1 MDRTEKTRRLFVFYM
16 VPDFTMLA
24 FTSAIEV
31 LRLANEAL
39 GEEVYSWRL
48 ASADGNKVRA
58 SCGLTLDVDGS
69 MAEERAALAR
79 MERPF
84 MAVVCGGKRVEEHCD
99 RNLDAWLRECRQR
112 GVAVAGICNGAH
124 ILARAGL
131 LADRR
136 CTIHWENF
144 PGFTEQFRSSQ
155 VSLRLFDAD
164 GGVHT
169 CAGGTA
175 AFDMMA
181 DVVKGDHGDAVVA
194 GICERALVDRVRSAT
209 ERQRLPFAKRVGDIH
224 PVVKELVEKMEN
236 NLSDP
241 IQIDKLATTSKL
253 SRRQIERLFR
263 AEMGCSPAR
272 YYVKLRLERARLLL
286 LQTSI
291 PIVEVAI
298 ASGFLSASHFS
309 RCYRE
314 TFHCSPQETRSM
326 RIDTAPATW
335 SDKPRRMRKPAA
347 RIEALMENAA

>member
-1 MDRTEKTRRLFVFYM
+1 MDRLEKTRRLFVFYL

-24 FTSAIEV
+24 FTSAVEV
-31 LRLANEAL
+31 LRLANETL
-39 GEEVYSWRL
+39 GEDVYEWRL
-48 ASADGNKVRA
+48 ASADGGKVRS
-58 SCGLTLDVDGS
+58 SCGLSLDVDGS
-69 MAEERAALAR
+69 VAAERAALSS
-79 MERPF
+79 MQRPF
-84 MAVVCGGKRVEEHCD
+84 MALVCAGHHVEEHTD
-99 RNLDAWLRECRQR
+99 RLLDAWLRECRQR
-112 GVAVAGICNGAH
+112 GVAVAGLCTGAH

-131 LADRR
+131 LANRR

-175 AFDMMA
+175 AFDMMSEIVKA
-181 DVVKGDHGDAVVA
+181 DYGDAVVA
-194 GICERALVDRVRSAT
+194 GICERGLVDRVRCAT

-224 PVVKELVEKMEN
+224 PAVKELIEKMEN

-241 IQIDKLATTSKL
+241 IQIDRLATSSRL

-291 PIVEVAI
+291 PVVEVAI

-314 TFHCSPQETRSM
+314 TFNCSPQETRNM
-326 RIDTAPATW
+326 RMETVPGWLEEAPARKVPA
-335 SDKPRRMRKPAA
+335 SRMPN
-347 RIEALMENAA
+347 LLVNAA